1 MLHHLTHNTS
11 GFFSVYVTSYGRLGR
26 IMLSNLFS
34 KIQDATN
41 TQSKRESIFV
51 FVLVIVLL
59 AVYIY
64 YRTKDTTPV
73 LLSGYNISADQQR
86 KEIDDAY
93 SGNAS
98 NKRAIVNDT
107 QQLDKMK
114 FTCLNNFYALGC
126 RYTGYI
132 GPMEDGYFD
141 PTTSVQMAVNTGCR
155 VFVLDIDYID
165 KQCDDG
171 TYVPRIVVRDSKG
184 RMMIQYNNQ
193 YQLNNPSGEIYHV
206 CDAIQTYAFGPG
218 CQNRDDPVIIVL
230 YFLRTPPGDARSS
243 TVLKYYSA
251 VAKALAPFKNRL
263 LSNEPSG
270 VFYRQK
276 QEGLLLTNTIK
287 NYQGKVLIFSN
298 ASTSGFRKS
307 ALSFSSDHDLDF
319 LVNLR
324 LSYTQTKMGTTDNDL
339 NTFGILQSADDYMS
353 IPLTRKSEIIA
364 QTRKK
369 WTICLSSNPSVPVTK
384 ETYDY
389 ITKTYGVQCVPAHLF
404 DVKASAFLF
413 TDELFKVNGFKPKPC
428 EKCTDANSDDC
439 ICIIPAVTVAAGPAN
454 KQALDANGGELHTPS
469 MPSL

>member
-1 MLHHLTHNTS
+1 MLLQPYNTS
-11 GFFSVYVTSYGRLGR
+11 GFFSAYVTSYVR
-26 IMLSNLFS
+26 IERINMGNIFV
-34 KIQDATN
+34 KIQEATN
-41 TQSKRESIFV
+41 TQSKRESIFIFILV
-51 FVLVIVLL
+51 LVLVIL
-59 AVYIY
+59 YIY

-73 LLSGYNISADQQR
+73 LPSGYNISADKQR
-86 KEIDDAY
+86 SMIDAAY
-93 SGNAS
+93 SS
-98 NKRAIVNDT
+98 NSSGKRAIVNDT

-132 GPMEDGYFD
+132 GPIEDGYFD
-141 PTTSVQMAVNTGCR
+141 PITSVQMAVNAGCR

-165 KQCDDG
+165 KQCDTG
-171 TYVPRIVVRDSKG
+171 VYVPRIVVRDAKG
-184 RMMIQYNNQ
+184 RMMIQYNNN
-193 YQLNNPSGEIYHV
+193 YQINNPTGEIQQV

-230 YFLRTPPGDARSS
+230 YFLRTPPGDTRSN

-251 VAKALAPFKNRL
+251 VAKAMTPFKNRL

-270 VFYRQK
+270 VFHRQQ
-276 QEGLLLTNTIK
+276 QEGLLLSNSIK

-298 ASTSGFRKS
+298 ANTSGFRNTTMPFTS
-307 ALSFSSDHDLDF
+307 EENLDF

-324 LSYTQTKMGTTDNDL
+324 LSYTQTKMGSTENDN
-339 NTFGILQSADDYMS
+339 NTFGILQSADDYMA

-369 WTICLSSNPSVPVTK
+369 WTICLSPNPSLPVSK
-384 ETYDY
+384 DTYHY
-389 ITKTYGVQCVPAHLF
+389 ITKTYGVQCVPANLF
-404 DVKASAFLF
+404 DVEASAFLF

-439 ICIIPAVTVAAGPAN
+439 LCIVPPVSVAAGPAN
-454 KQALDANGGELHTPS
+454 KQALDANGGGLRMPS